1 MSGIHIGQLAKKTGL
16 SIDTIRFYEK
26 QGLLIPDSREHS
38 QRHYTLES
46 LARAQFV
53 QRAKKLGFTLK
64 EIADLTNL
72 KADSKKT
79 CIKVHRQANR
89 KIREI
94 DAKLKDLLEIRLALQ
109 KVVTSC
115 RGGVPLGKCSL
126 LEAL

>member
-38 QRHYTLES
+38 QRHYNSES

-72 KADSKKT
+72 RADSKKT
-79 CIKVHRQANR
+79 CTKVHRQANR

-94 DAKLKDLLEIRLALQ
+94 DVKMKDLLEIRL
-109 KVVTSC
+109 
-115 RGGVPLGKCSL
+115 
-126 LEAL
+126 